1 MVSLHYDKGTIIV
14 DGLAY
19 IPYTMLDP
27 KIKKYRALAMH
38 YHSIVEYLKAS
49 KIEYEDH
56 VLDLIPMQ
64 RLKSNITLRDY
75 QSKALKQWIYAGM
88 KGCIVLPTGSGKT
101 MIGIKAIEHLNL
113 ASLVV
118 VPTLDLMEQ
127 WVSSLADALSLSKDE
142 IGMIGGGNDRLK
154 AITVIT
160 YDSAYIRVGAIG
172 NRFALI
178 VFDEVHH
185 LPAPGYRSI
194 AELMAAPYR
203 LGLTATIEREDGLHQ
218 DLPLLLGAGVVFSID
233 ARELAERSYLARF
246 AIERRYVRLSAD
258 EMDEYSKNYELY
270 MQGMNTLGI
279 EPGINGFKRLIML
292 SNRSK
297 VAREALLARNKAL
310 SIALNSSA
318 KIEEV
323 REILAEHNDAKIIVF
338 TQHNDLAYRIAR
350 EFLIPLITHNTSKEE
365 RMDIL
370 NGFREGRYRAIVT
383 SKVLDEGID
392 VPDAEVGV
400 IVSGTGS
407 SREFVQ
413 RLGRL
418 LRPKG
423 GKNALLIE
431 IVSRETRE
439 MLMSRKR
446 KRSVR
451 ADMSK

>member
-88 KGCIVLPTGSGKT
+88 RGCIVLPTGSGKT

-365 RMDIL
+365 R
-370 NGFREGRYRAIVT
+370 
-383 SKVLDEGID
+383 
-392 VPDAEVGV
+392 
-400 IVSGTGS
+400 
-407 SREFVQ
+407 
-413 RLGRL
+413 
-418 LRPKG
+418 
-423 GKNALLIE
+423 
-431 IVSRETRE
+431 
-439 MLMSRKR
+439 
-446 KRSVR
+446 
-451 ADMSK
+451 